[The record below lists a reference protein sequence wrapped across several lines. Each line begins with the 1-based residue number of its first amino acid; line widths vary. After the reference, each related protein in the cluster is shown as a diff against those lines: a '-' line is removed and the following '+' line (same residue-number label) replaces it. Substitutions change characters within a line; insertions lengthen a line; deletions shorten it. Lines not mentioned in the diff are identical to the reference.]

1 MSQGDERRQDP
12 IAAIV
17 AGRVRELRD
26 RRGWSG
32 TELAERMA
40 EAGMP
45 QFDRG
50 ILANFESGRRRSI
63 SVDEVLVLALVLDV
77 APVHLFVP
85 VEEVRVER
93 GWWTVSAGPVREWV
107 RGNYPLPSQDSK
119 VYRTEVPDEEW
130 RAFEEGRRAPTAEEL
145 RALIE
150 GLGGSIQYT
159 GDGEV

>member
-85 VEEVRVER
+85 VEE
-93 GWWTVSAGPVREWV
+93 
-107 RGNYPLPSQDSK
+107 
-119 VYRTEVPDEEW
+119 W

-145 RALIE
+145 RVLIE